1 MKIRFDLSQDY
12 IDVANFQSICFVTS
26 MPIAQCLPFSQETG
40 PNGDLSGNISWS
52 HIFCRYIYNV
62 YFLGVNSF
70 FEPEVSDVDMS
81 GTHCVSIY
89 EKPEFPPYNLRLKNV
104 SNPLPFFFS
113 FLGRLLGFGT
123 FFGHE
128 LNIK

>member
-52 HIFCRYIYNV
+52 HIFCRYIRYIMSISSESIL
-62 YFLGVNSF
+62 FLSQKYLMLICPVLIAFLYLKNRN
-70 FEPEVSDVDMS
+70 
-81 GTHCVSIY
+81 
-89 EKPEFPPYNLRLKNV
+89 FPPIIYV
-104 SNPLPFFFS
+104 SKTSQIPSLSFS
-113 FLGRLLGFGT
+113 HFWDDFWDLERFLDM
-123 FFGHE
+123 
-128 LNIK
+128 N